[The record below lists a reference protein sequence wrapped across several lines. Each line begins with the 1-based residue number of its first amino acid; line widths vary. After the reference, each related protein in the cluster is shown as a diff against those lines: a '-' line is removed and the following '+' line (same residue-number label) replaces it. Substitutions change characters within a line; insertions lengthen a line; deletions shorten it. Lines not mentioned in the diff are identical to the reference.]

1 LAKSHS
7 AWQVTCAMELEGA
20 NASLRAEL
28 ETASSKLA
36 EVERHERTLTSKNEG
51 LKIDLVDARSARE
64 VVVRETKQSKLQ
76 HFQVSVRKRLVEL
89 LRDTETFVSA
99 LGG

>member
-1 LAKSHS
+1 
-7 AWQVTCAMELEGA
+7 MELEGA

-36 EVERHERTLTSKNEG
+36 EVERHEQTLTSKNEG

-64 VVVRETKQSKLQ
+64 AAVRETEQSKLW
-76 HFQVSVRKRLVEL
+76 HFQVSIRKRLTEL
-89 LRDTETFVSA
+89 LRDTETSVSA